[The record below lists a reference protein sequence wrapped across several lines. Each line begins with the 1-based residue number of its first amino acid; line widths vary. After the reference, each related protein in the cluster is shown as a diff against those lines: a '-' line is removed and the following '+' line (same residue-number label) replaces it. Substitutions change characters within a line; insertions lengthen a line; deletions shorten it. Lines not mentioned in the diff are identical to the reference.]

1 MRLEELGQLNKVF
14 DAFGR
19 GHGGTLGPNEGRTQ
33 RELGQ
38 LVPEGIQRVKVV
50 LQDIELRS
58 AQKMK
63 ELNAPRLV
71 VPLCQSPINRLPHGC
86 ADTQLLKLLELSL
99 VSQPSFARGYGLL
112 QAGAQSALVRVGV
125 GSTGD
130 VN

>member
-86 ADTQLLKLLELSL
+86 ADTQLLKLLDLSL
-99 VSQPSFARGYGLL
+99 VSQSSFSRGYGMF
-112 QAGAQSALVRVGV
+112 QAGSKSDLGRVGV
-125 GSTGD
+125 YSTG
-130 VN
+130 VAN